1 MSKKRIVEIIVL
13 AILLGLG
20 IYLRKSFW
28 GGFLIG
34 FSSIML
40 LLATLGQWQ
49 LNKAAK
55 KLDDTINK
63 RR

>member
-1 MSKKRIVEIIVL
+1 MSKKRIIEFIVL
-13 AILLGLG
+13 AIMLGVG
-20 IYLRKSFW
+20 IYYREGFW

-34 FSSIML
+34 LSTVLL

-55 KLDDTINK
+55 TLDNK
-63 RR
+63 IKNRQ